1 MAAATGAAMAA
12 RRADLGDEQEERC
25 YGDAWREREREREV
39 RWWVLYCGGSG
50 GCLASLVSSTVD
62 GIDSDVAAST
72 TEGDAEEYAMPMR
85 LWDDHFPLAAFA
97 AVSWDATRTTEE
109 GLLFMSWNGHKQT
122 RILYKAVRIRKMTV
136 FI

>member
-1 MAAATGAAMAA
+1 MLCGRCAWQERGPTEWERGRGCFIAGG
-12 RRADLGDEQEERC
+12 RA
-25 YGDAWREREREREV
+25 V
-39 RWWVLYCGGSG
+39 
-50 GCLASLVSSTVD
+50 ASLVSSTVD

-109 GLLFMSWNGHKQT
+109 AWLFMSWNGHKQT

>member
-1 MAAATGAAMAA
+1 MS
-12 RRADLGDEQEERC
+12 RKS
-25 YGDAWREREREREV
+25 DAWRASEREREREV
-39 RWWVLYCGGSG
+39 RWWVLYCGPGDPAV
-50 GCLASLVSSTVD
+50 ASLVSSTVD

>member
-1 MAAATGAAMAA
+1 MAAAA
-12 RRADLGDEQEERC
+12 RRADSEIAGTAAMLCGRCAWQERGPTEWEPGRGC
-25 YGDAWREREREREV
+25 FIA
-39 RWWVLYCGGSG
+39 GGRAV
-50 GCLASLVSSTVD
+50 ASLVSSTVD

-109 GLLFMSWNGHKQT
+109 GWLFMSWNGHKQT